1 MRQKAEHSKAYEYL
15 DKVREARRRVRQ
27 LEQRIANLRSLL
39 TDTSAHVTKTRTQ
52 SAPGDK
58 MLSITAQIDEL
69 EREKVNAEK
78 AAEEIRLEVGMMIC
92 RIEDPMAQRVLILRY
107 LEGKNWK
114 KIVNEMRTGNGQ
126 VFRFHEIG
134 LSSLERILEL

>member
-1 MRQKAEHSKAYEYL
+1 M
-15 DKVREARRRVRQ
+15 
-27 LEQRIANLRSLL
+27 
-39 TDTSAHVTKTRTQ
+39 
-52 SAPGDK
+52 
-58 MLSITAQIDEL
+58 
-69 EREKVNAEK
+69 NAEK